1 VTLFPLVSVE
11 MLSDRLQVRLFNLD
25 TQQLVQS
32 NEHALAVIHLGENE
46 GDVMNEACALDI
58 SLAPSENLPSDIR

>member
-1 VTLFPLVSVE
+1 
-11 MLSDRLQVRLFNLD
+11 MLSDRLQVKLFNLD

-32 NEHALAVIHLGENE
+32 NEHALAVISLGENE

-58 SLAPSENLPSDIR
+58 SPAPSENLPSDIC